1 MTDLLLDR
9 DTHDLVIVNGDLVL
23 VDGIDLIRQRLK
35 QRLLTVKGEW
45 FLDVT
50 IGLPYF
56 AELSQK
62 GITQSRVRS
71 LFIAQIEGTE
81 GVNRV
86 TRLSLDFNSR
96 TREIMLDFTVDTPF
110 GPVEMMLP

>member
-45 FLDVT
+45 FLDTT

-56 AELSQK
+56 TELSKK
-62 GITQSRVRS
+62 GITQSRTRS
-71 LFIAQIEGTE
+71 LFITQIEGTQ
-81 GVNRV
+81 GVNKV

-96 TREIMLDFTVDTPF
+96 TREIMLDFVVDTQF